1 MPVWHGADPGIGFQL
16 TPSLTTD
23 AITDALQEPDLGA
36 VLLAQLNKASQQQQM
51 SAEQPS
57 AAAGAQVEAAASSL
71 LDLLAAASSTH
82 VGAGQSAVPPQAHRH
97 QQSNG
102 IPGLPMGP
110 AGLAPGAHRPG
121 QAVWCSAPPSSA
133 PWAGAGWGAQHR
145 PSPASSDAL
154 SSGLAGL
161 RLEPAHSS
169 VGSPGGPRQH
179 PDFGLTSTSAGGGG
193 SSLGSEGLW
202 GGGLWSVAG
211 GGKSIWSSDG
221 AGGLQQQAEGQRQTA
236 GGPIASPTQPRPQQL
251 SFDGFQGQAA
261 GSPAGSTKQAPSLD
275 ALKPLWGGNPRDN
288 QQGPQQVNHL
298 QRLFQQQT
306 QGALPPQQRAM
317 VADPILP
324 SAAPSGSASL
334 GERGGALSQQW
345 AGLQLPADL
354 LDSNLGLVGSPSQ
367 AAMQARAPPQQHQQ
381 SLQLLLAQGM
391 AGLQSQGD
399 GGPSGQQQLLNAL
412 RQVRQQ
418 YTWQSRRLWR

>member
-1 MPVWHGADPGIGFQL
+1 MAWCRSWHRYPTA
-16 TPSLTTD
+16 

-57 AAAGAQVEAAASSL
+57 AAAGAQVEAAAASSL

-82 VGAGQSAVPPQAHRH
+82 VGAGQSAVPSQAHRH
-97 QQSNG
+97 QQSKG
-102 IPGLPMGP
+102 MPGLSMGP
-110 AGLAPGAHRPG
+110 PPDLAPRHQAAAGLAPGAHRPG
-121 QAVWCSAPPSSA
+121 HADWCSSPPSSA
-133 PWAGAGWGAQHR
+133 PWAGAGWAAQHIL
-145 PSPASSDAL
+145 SPASSDAL
-154 SSGLAGL
+154 TSGLAGL
-161 RLEPAHSS
+161 RLGPAHSR

-179 PDFGLTSTSAGGGG
+179 PDFGVTSTSAGGAG

-221 AGGLQQQAEGQRQTA
+221 AGGLQQQAEGGHQMA
-236 GGPIASPTQPRPQQL
+236 GGPTVSPTQHHHHPRPQQ
-251 SFDGFQGQAA
+251 SSSDVFQGQAA
-261 GSPAGSTKQAPSLD
+261 GSPAGGTKQAPSLD
-275 ALKPLWGGNPRDN
+275 ALKPLWGGNPGGHE
-288 QQGPQQVNHL
+288 QGPQQVNHL
-298 QRLFQQQT
+298 QRLLQQQA
-306 QGALPPQQRAM
+306 QGALPQQPAM

-324 SAAPSGSASL
+324 SAGPSGSVSL
-334 GERGGALSQQW
+334 GKRGGGLPQQW

-354 LDSNLGLVGSPSQ
+354 LEGNLGLVGSPSQ
-367 AAMQARAPPQQHQQ
+367 AAKQARAPPQQHQQ
-381 SLQLLLAQGM
+381 SLQMLLAQGM
-391 AGLQSQGD
+391 AGLQPQGD

-418 YTWQSRRLWR
+418 